1 MLKIITAP
9 NKILSQP
16 TQPVSIFD
24 QRLKQTVKQMIET
37 LEKQTNPPGV
47 GLAANQVGLNLSL
60 FIIKPTKKSK
70 ISVFINPKIIKT
82 VILRD
87 NPSKAGKKK
96 MIKLEGCLS
105 LPKIWGSIKRA
116 SRVLLQYQD
125 LEGKMHQRWFSG
137 FEAVIIQHEVDHL
150 QGIIFTQ
157 RAIKQNQPL
166 YEEKDGRLKRIKN
179 LL

>member
-24 QRLKQTVKQMIET
+24 KKLKEIIKQMIEI
-37 LEKQTNPPGV
+37 LEKQNDPPGV

-60 FIIKPTKKSK
+60 FIIKPSKKSK
-70 ISVFINPKIIKT
+70 ISVFVNPQIKKT
-82 VILRD
+82 ILSKN
-87 NPSKAGKKK
+87 NPSKKRV
-96 MIKLEGCLS
+96 IKLEGCLS
-105 LPKIWGSIKRA
+105 LPKIWGPIKRA

-125 LEGKMHQRWFSG
+125 IEGKMHERWFSG

-150 QGIIFTQ
+150 KGIVFTQ
-157 RAIKQNQPL
+157 RSLEQNQPL
-166 YEEKDGRLKRIKN
+166 YEEKNNQLKRIKN
-179 LL
+179 LF